1 MVNLEVFKT
10 LEYNITWTIIKT
22 EVKGMRKAGNM
33 IRGFTLIELLIVLA
47 VIASLLAI
55 VTPIALN
62 AVAQAKATQV
72 ASNFRSLKSAVESYV
87 NIERPATP
95 SSISLSE
102 LVNRGYLSAVPDNFT
117 LSMTNWSNGVA
128 TATIFYNSLDVDANK
143 VRGIYP
149 DVTAGAT
156 NITLQFRI
164 AKWW

>member
-1 MVNLEVFKT
+1 
-10 LEYNITWTIIKT
+10 
-22 EVKGMRKAGNM
+22 MRKAGNM

-95 SSISLSE
+95 SSISLNE

-117 LSMTNWSNGVA
+117 LSMTNWSTGVA
-128 TATIFYNSLDVDANK
+128 TVTIFYNSLDVDPNK
-143 VRGIYP
+143 LRGIYP
-149 DVTAGAT
+149 DVTVSST
-156 NITLQFRI
+156 NITLRFRI

>member
-1 MVNLEVFKT
+1 
-10 LEYNITWTIIKT
+10 
-22 EVKGMRKAGNM
+22 
-33 IRGFTLIELLIVLA
+33 LIVLA
-47 VIASLLAI
+47 VIAALLAI

-95 SSISLSE
+95 SSISLNE

-117 LSMTNWSNGVA
+117 LSMTNWSTGVA
-128 TATIFYNSLDVDANK
+128 TATIFYNSLDVDPNK
-143 VRGIYP
+143 LRGIYP
-149 DVTAGAT
+149 DVTVSST
-156 NITLQFRI
+156 NITLRFRI